1 MKYTLRSNIAKLK
14 SAVDLALEVFRNDRF
29 YQEIAAK
36 DEFDLSDATPQQ
48 IADLLGAFEI
58 PVNVE
63 GFYPRWFERLK
74 YRKTLAYT
82 VGGNVYFNLR
92 KMNRTENSLAATLV
106 HETVHVLDNYTSE
119 FSFGHGGNSSDGKGN
134 TAPYWIGNLA
144 YKILGNDSKMDLQ
157 AVLDDESEI
166 EEFQFV

>member
-1 MKYTLRSNIAKLK
+1 MKYILRSNIAKLK
-14 SAVDLALEVFRNDRF
+14 SAVDLALEVFQNDQF

-36 DEFDLSDATPQQ
+36 DKFDQSDASPNQ
-48 IADLLGAFEI
+48 IAELLGAFEI
-58 PVNVE
+58 PVNIE

-92 KMNRTENSLAATLV
+92 KMNRSDASLAATLV
-106 HETVHVLDNYTSE
+106 HETVHVVDNYSSE
-119 FSFGHGGNSSDGKGN
+119 FSFGHGGNSSNGKGN

-144 YKILGNDSKMDLQ
+144 YQILSGDTNADLQ

-166 EEFQFV
+166 EDIQFV